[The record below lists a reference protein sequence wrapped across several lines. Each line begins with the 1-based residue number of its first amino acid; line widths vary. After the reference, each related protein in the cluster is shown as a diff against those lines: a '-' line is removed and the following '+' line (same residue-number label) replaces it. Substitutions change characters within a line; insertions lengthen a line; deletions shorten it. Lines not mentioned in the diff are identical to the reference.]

1 MKVYELMAMLG
12 QFPADAPVSIWT
24 FLAPSDMTYDEDN
37 DMYEVNMFT
46 FDCDIDTNGV
56 VSIG

>member
-1 MKVYELMAMLG
+1 MSLWPFSANSPL
-12 QFPADAPVSIWT
+12 SIWT
-24 FLAPSDMTYDEDN
+24 FLAPSDMTYDEDD
-37 DMYEVNMFT
+37 DMYEVNMLT